1 MALLGDAFQ
10 EGVSINKGLLAL
22 GNVVSALANKSS
34 KINCMS
40 SVAVTS
46 QDKDIACAQ
55 HIHVPYRESKL
66 TRLLKD
72 ALGGNGLTVMLAC
85 VSPAETNFDETL
97 NTLRFSSR
105 ASSIV
110 NRARVNHDDSK
121 NDSDAL
127 LKEVAVLRSQI
138 AHLQAAASREG
149 SSSDPTTTLT
159 ASCNQEQHLSAYYSM
174 IIAAKSLSSSLR
186 SILTIC
192 LEDGSYINDNELLGI
207 KNELDHIRAA
217 LSIPSPEPTNSNNN
231 CQSSALDTSSF
242 ELFSDLGFDLDL
254 PPIMGLLE
262 DLKHLE
268 KGLHKLEGDCR
279 RNMSK
284 GNFEFPMLEF
294 KLSDGGRHSGSST
307 DFSVAS
313 NTSQDMEDCIVA
325 MEDFAG
331 GSDDDDDEFEAN
343 FAISE
348 DDLRAGLDCDD
359 DCDDEEDRTASY
371 RNESAIVE
379 FPGPSSHIST
389 LRRDKVQSTKTA
401 VEQAISS
408 TSTLSLASSSLK
420 GGVKDEASV
429 KLAIYNAT
437 QKEVEI
443 NRMIALTDKVS

>member
-1 MALLGDAFQ
+1 MVLLGDAFQ

-40 SVAVTS
+40 SVAVAS
-46 QDKDIACAQ
+46 QDKDIASAQ
-55 HIHVPYRESKL
+55 HIHIPYRESKL

-121 NDSDAL
+121 NDTDAL

-138 AHLQAAASREG
+138 AHLQATASREG
-149 SSSDPTTTLT
+149 GSSDSTTTLT
-159 ASCNQEQHLSAYYSM
+159 TTCNQEQHLSAYYSM

-217 LSIPSPEPTNSNNN
+217 LSIPSPEPTSSNNN
-231 CQSSALDTSSF
+231 CQSNALDTSSF
-242 ELFSDLGFDLDL
+242 GLFSDLGFDLDL

-294 KLSDGGRHSGSST
+294 KLSDTGRHSGSST
-307 DFSVAS
+307 DFSVAT
-313 NTSQDMEDCIVA
+313 NTSQDMEEDCIVA

-331 GSDDDDDEFEAN
+331 SDDEFEAN

-359 DCDDEEDRTASY
+359 DFDDEEDRTTSG

-379 FPGPSSHIST
+379 FPGPSSHLNVST
-389 LRRDKVQSTKTA
+389 MRRDKVLSTKTA

-408 TSTLSLASSSLK
+408 TSTLTSSSSLK

-437 QKEVEI
+437 QKEAEI

>member
-242 ELFSDLGFDLDL
+242 GLFSDLGFDLDL

-408 TSTLSLASSSLK
+408 TSTLSLVSSSLK